1 LRDFKEKVALI
12 TGAGS
17 GIGRALALELA
28 DSGCSLA
35 LVDWNEDSLVETKL
49 MLEKKNVAV
58 STHAFDISDRDKV
71 NDLPNQVLS
80 QHNQIDMVFNN
91 AGLSIVGSVKEVD
104 EEDWS
109 FGLDILLNSVIQM
122 TTVFLPL
129 LEKRPEAA
137 IINTSSIFGLFSV
150 PKQSIYNVGKF
161 GVKAFT
167 ESLALEM
174 EVSGSPVEVYC
185 VFPGHIGTNIYSSS
199 RFKSFDADDAGAAIF
214 GANAATKEEAGINF
228 KHNAP
233 LSPKH
238 AAKVIL
244 KNIKKKNKRILIGTD
259 AHFYDL
265 MSRLFPRNFLKII
278 WILPFI
284 RGLFKF
290 GKKT

>member
-1 LRDFKEKVALI
+1 MKDYKEKVALI

-28 DSGCSLA
+28 NSGCSLA
-35 LVDWNEDSLVETKL
+35 LVDWNEESLAETKL
-49 MLEKKNVAV
+49 MLENKNVAV

-71 NDLPNQVLS
+71 NALPDQVLS
-80 QHNQIDMVFNN
+80 HHNHIDMVFNN
-91 AGLSIVGSVKEVD
+91 AGLSIVGSVSEVD
-104 EEDWS
+104 EEDWN

-122 TTVFLPL
+122 TSVFLPL

-199 RFKSFDADDAGAAIF
+199 RFKSFDADDSGAAIF
-214 GANAATKEEAGINF
+214 GANASTKEEAGINF
-228 KHNAP
+228 KQNAP
-233 LSPKH
+233 TSPEQ

-244 KNIKKKNKRILIGTD
+244 KNINKKNKRILIGFD

-290 GKKT
+290 GKKS

>member
-1 LRDFKEKVALI
+1 LKDFKEKVALI

-35 LVDWNEDSLVETKL
+35 LVDWNEDSLAETKL
-49 MLEKKNVAV
+49 LLEKKNVAV
-58 STHAFDISDRDKV
+58 STHAFDISDREKV

-80 QHNQIDMVFNN
+80 HHDQIDMVFNN

-167 ESLALEM
+167 ESLSLEM
-174 EVSGSPVEVYC
+174 EVSKSPVEVYC

-199 RFKSFDADDAGAAIF
+199 RFKSFEADDAGAAIF

-233 LSPKH
+233 SSPEH

-244 KNIKKKNKRILIGTD
+244 KNIKKKNKRILIGVD

-278 WILPFI
+278 WILPFF

-290 GKKT
+290 GKKS

>member
-1 LRDFKEKVALI
+1 LKDFKEKVALI

-28 DSGCSLA
+28 DNGCSLA
-35 LVDWNEDSLVETKL
+35 LVDWNEDSLAETKL
-49 MLEKKNVAV
+49 LLEKKNVAV
-58 STHAFDISDRDKV
+58 STHAFDISDREKV

-80 QHNQIDMVFNN
+80 HHDQIDMVFNN

-104 EEDWS
+104 EEDWN

-167 ESLALEM
+167 ESLSLEM
-174 EVSGSPVEVYC
+174 EVSQSPVEVYC

-199 RFKSFDADDAGAAIF
+199 RFKSFEADDAGAAIF

-233 LSPKH
+233 SSPEH

-244 KNIKKKNKRILIGTD
+244 KNIKKKNKRILIGVD

-278 WILPFI
+278 WILPFF

-290 GKKT
+290 GKKS